1 MIALACDHTGIEL
14 KKEMMK
20 LLDSM
25 GLEWKD
31 FGTDTAVSCD
41 YPVYGYRAAK
51 AVASGECDRGILIC
65 GTGIGIGIDGY
76 GFIVIV
82 VADDLENGHADL
94 SDTLLVNLVEGH
106 VVPDQVAQR
115 NAVNGGLQFLLHV
128 RDQQGQH
135 LLVEHRHLVVA
146 ADLHVGQRQ
155 QGETLF
161 LPVRSSLK
169 LRCTTSLSPMA
180 IFL

>member
-65 GTGIGIGIDGY
+65 GTGIGMSIAANKVRGAYAALISDAYSAVRAEKSNNANIACFGAFTLGEKVMESLLRIWLSAEYQDGTPSAPKVQR
-76 GFIVIV
+76 IV
-82 VADDLENGHADL
+82 AYEN
-94 SDTLLVNLVEGH
+94 E
-106 VVPDQVAQR
+106 
-115 NAVNGGLQFLLHV
+115 
-128 RDQQGQH
+128 
-135 LLVEHRHLVVA
+135 A
-146 ADLHVGQRQ
+146 AHDRYQ
-155 QGETLF
+155 
-161 LPVRSSLK
+161 
-169 LRCTTSLSPMA
+169 
-180 IFL
+180 

>member
-65 GTGIGIGIDGY
+65 GTGIGISIVANKVKGIRCALCHDCFSAKATRLHNNANMLAMGA
-76 GFIVIV
+76 GVIGPNLAREV
-82 VADDLENGHADL
+82 VD
-94 SDTLLVNLVEGH
+94 
-106 VVPDQVAQR
+106 
-115 NAVNGGLQFLLHV
+115 
-128 RDQQGQH
+128 
-135 LLVEHRHLVVA
+135 
-146 ADLHVGQRQ
+146 
-155 QGETLF
+155 
-161 LPVRSSLK
+161 
-169 LRCTTSLSPMA
+169 
-180 IFL
+180 IFLNTPFSDEERHNRRIALIEKL

>member
-51 AVASGECDRGILIC
+51 AVAPKPLR
-65 GTGIGIGIDGY
+65 
-76 GFIVIV
+76 
-82 VADDLENGHADL
+82 
-94 SDTLLVNLVEGH
+94 
-106 VVPDQVAQR
+106 
-115 NAVNGGLQFLLHV
+115 
-128 RDQQGQH
+128 
-135 LLVEHRHLVVA
+135 A
-146 ADLHVGQRQ
+146 AKPTRAFSFAARASALALRQ
-155 QGETLF
+155 A
-161 LPVRSSLK
+161 R
-169 LRCTTSLSPMA
+169 
-180 IFL
+180 

>member
-65 GTGIGIGIDGY
+65 GTGIGISLAANKVPGIRCA
-76 GFIVIV
+76 VC
-82 VADDLENGHADL
+82 
-94 SDTLLVNLVEGH
+94 SDTYSAKYTRLHNDANMLAIGAGFTGKNLAERMVEVFLSTDFEGGRHERRVNKL
-106 VVPDQVAQR
+106 
-115 NAVNGGLQFLLHV
+115 NAIQ
-128 RDQQGQH
+128 
-135 LLVEHRHLVVA
+135 
-146 ADLHVGQRQ
+146 
-155 QGETLF
+155 
-161 LPVRSSLK
+161 P
-169 LRCTTSLSPMA
+169 
-180 IFL
+180 